1 MQEISMFKKT
11 YLLLT
16 VLALSGCSNLDD
28 LHIPSRWDYN
38 QSMSITNIQQSTR
51 HLNCAEPLA
60 VQVNIIQNQ
69 IEWFQIYSETKDT
82 KDVQKLM
89 STLSDTT
96 NELATRASKGDV
108 STVYCN
114 MKKKILIEQA
124 NIVGEAIQWRF

>member
-1 MQEISMFKKT
+1 MFKKT
-11 YLLLT
+11 YLLLAAL
-16 VLALSGCSNLDD
+16 VLSGCSD
-28 LHIPSRWDYN
+28 LSIPSRWDYN
-38 QSMSITNIQQSTR
+38 QSMSITNIQQFTR
-51 HLNCAEPLA
+51 HLDCAEPLA
-60 VQVNIIQNQ
+60 VQVNVIQNQ
-69 IEWFQIYSETKDT
+69 IEWFQIYSETKGT
-82 KDVQKLM
+82 RDVQKLM